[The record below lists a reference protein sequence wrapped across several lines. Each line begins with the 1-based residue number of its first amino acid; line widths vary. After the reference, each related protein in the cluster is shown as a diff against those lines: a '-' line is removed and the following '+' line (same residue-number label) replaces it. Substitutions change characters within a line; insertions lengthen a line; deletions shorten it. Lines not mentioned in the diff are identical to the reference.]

1 MYVLLLLEFPFFGEG
16 REGELY
22 IFPFLSFI
30 ISKRYSKWLPCLYWI
45 VMDVIILPIF
55 LDISPPITEI
65 PRSILNSRY
74 FNIFYALVSYT
85 HVYWYYPRNPLSFL
99 LYLYDRVPS
108 HPFHPNKRY
117 NISKLYLH
125 RLRNMLEYINFN
137 PPPLDHESIFKLS
150 FRAG

>member
-22 IFPFLSFI
+22 IFPFLPFI

-74 FNIFYALVSYT
+74 FNIFCALVSYT

-108 HPFHPNKRY
+108 HPFRKQTVQY
-117 NISKLYLH
+117 FKAISPPFTEY
-125 RLRNMLEYINFN
+125 MLEYINFN